1 MYYRRS
7 REGTLKIS
15 DPFLAIFLWR
25 YTLKILISY
34 RITGLKKLFIK
45 NSSKSYNPNM
55 EPVFYLAGHIK
66 VCIRGIEKISNSCKE
81 NNLPLPI
88 YHINS
93 GDIMVRFKASLD

>member
-1 MYYRRS
+1 MEIYI
-7 REGTLKIS
+7 ENIDKLPDNWIEKTL
-15 DPFLAIFLWR
+15 
-25 YTLKILISY
+25 Y
-34 RITGLKKLFIK
+34 KKH
-45 NSSKSYNPNM
+45 SSKSYNPNM

-81 NNLPLPI
+81 NNLLLLI